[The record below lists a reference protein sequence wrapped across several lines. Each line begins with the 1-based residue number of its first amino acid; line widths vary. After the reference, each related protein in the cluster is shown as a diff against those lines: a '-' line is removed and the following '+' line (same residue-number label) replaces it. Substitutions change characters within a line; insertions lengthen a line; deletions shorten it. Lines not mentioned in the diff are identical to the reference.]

1 MMECLT
7 PTVSFDLFLDNYF
20 TSFRLFVCWP
30 TLELTTFEQE
40 VFSTKIGY
48 PNTLLNL
55 VNLTEICS
63 ALEQSWKK
71 IYSRVTTKSIPLL
84 QPEHGFCQKICSE
97 QGQTQDWYPNEK
109 MVVVRVCL
117 NDRCCSSGCVGNVC
131 IN

>member
-71 IYSRVTTKSIPLL
+71 VYSRATTKSIPLL
-84 QPEHGFCQKICSE
+84 QPEHGFCLKNESE
-97 QGQTQDWYPNEK
+97 RGQTQD
-109 MVVVRVCL
+109 
-117 NDRCCSSGCVGNVC
+117 
-131 IN
+131 